1 MDGPEADAPLS
12 ATAREEA
19 ALVGATLIGSRGER
33 IGRVE
38 AVFADYLLVR
48 TPGPLPIDLYVPR
61 PALTEDPRGLRADCS
76 PAEARRRWH
85 RPLRRAPHD

>member
-1 MDGPEADAPLS
+1 MDVRNETNPLI
-12 ATAREEA
+12 
-19 ALVGATLIGSRGER
+19 GATLVGSGGER

-48 TPGPLPIDLYVPR
+48 TPGPMPIDLYVPR
-61 PALTEDPRGLRADCS
+61 PSVAEDPRGVRADCG

>member
-1 MDGPEADAPLS
+1 MDAQTTPERVP
-12 ATAREEA
+12 
-19 ALVGATLIGSRGER
+19 LVGRRLSGSDGRR

-61 PALTEDPRGLRADCS
+61 PSLADDAGALRADCS
-76 PAEARRRWH
+76 AAEARRRWH

>member
-1 MDGPEADAPLS
+1 MTG
-12 ATAREEA
+12 REGAE
-19 ALVGATLIGSRGER
+19 LVGATLVGSDRRR

-38 AVFADYLLVR
+38 AAFADYLLVR

-61 PALTEDPRGLRADCS
+61 PSLTEDPRGLRADCS
-76 PAEARRRWH
+76 AAEARHRWH

>member
-1 MDGPEADAPLS
+1 MDVPNEANP
-12 ATAREEA
+12 
-19 ALVGATLIGSRGER
+19 LVGATLVGSGGER

-38 AVFADYLLVR
+38 AAFADYLLVR
-48 TPGPLPIDLYVPR
+48 TPAPLPIDLYVPR
-61 PALTEDPRGLRADCS
+61 PSVSQDEPGGLRADCG